1 MKTLQSRQRMVS
13 ASAVCAAA
21 LVLGVVAIAG
31 QDDPLVKTEPLA
43 TVIKRT
49 QGREADVRQAPT
61 GSARRVQQHRI
72 SNPDE
77 SVHP

>member
-1 MKTLQSRQRMVS
+1 MKNLQSRRRTVS

-31 QDDPLVKTEPLA
+31 QDDPLAKTEPS

-49 QGREADVRQAPT
+49 QGREADVRQAQLDLLVAFSST
-61 GSARRVQQHRI
+61 
-72 SNPDE
+72 E
-77 SVHP
+77 